1 MDQFNEIN
9 ESGFA
14 STSIQDATQ
23 LHGIIVVFAKC
34 PIAGSSKTRLT
45 RDGFMN
51 SDEAADLAEAMLKD
65 VIQSIS
71 EHNLLKTCKKV
82 LVYAPGNEQGEYQMT
97 QIMDALGLRAIPTA
111 LEESSPNEDVTWY
124 LLPMASSTGTFQKS
138 LLSSDLGFKL
148 ATALEQI
155 RDWNLNFDNH
165 FRDSL
170 INNQQ
175 KYTRP
180 IMFLGMDSPDLPC
193 DELAE
198 AMLISKEQSKAY
210 LNPALD
216 GGYSALTLPV
226 NAPPKIFEGIRWSC
240 SLTAISQL
248 KALSDYGID
257 TVLGSVMNDI
267 DETCDVE
274 NLAKRLCYLYS
285 PRNGYSDTF
294 KNDDNLD
301 VLSRKS
307 RRIRESASIDGEKSR
322 SSMSLP
328 CANTF
333 QTLLKVKLIQQVK
346 DGGPNMYYYRTVG
359 KNPH

>member
-1 MDQFNEIN
+1 MNQFNDTN
-9 ESGFA
+9 GSVFA

-51 SDEAADLAEAMLKD
+51 LDEAADLAEAMLKD

-71 EHNLLKTCKKV
+71 EHKLLKTCKKV
-82 LVYAPGNEQGEYQMT
+82 LVYAPGNEQGEHQMT
-97 QIMDALGLRAIPTA
+97 QVINVLGLRAIPTA
-111 LEESSPNEDVTWY
+111 FEESSPNEDVTWY
-124 LLPMASSTGTFQKS
+124 LLPMASSTGSIQKS

-148 ATALEQI
+148 ATALKQI
-155 RDWNLNFDNH
+155 RDWNLNSSNH
-165 FRDSL
+165 VRGSL
-170 INNQQ
+170 IKTQQ
-175 KYTRP
+175 NCTGP

-216 GGYSALTLPV
+216 GGYSSLILPE

-267 DETCDVE
+267 DETHDVE
-274 NLAKRLCYLYS
+274 NLAKRICNLYS
-285 PRNGYSDTF
+285 PQNGYSDAF

-301 VLSRKS
+301 VLSMKS
-307 RRIRESASIDGEKSR
+307 RKIREPAGIYGEKSR
-322 SSMSLP
+322 NSVPLP

-333 QTLLKVKLIQQVK
+333 QALLKLKLLHQVK
-346 DGGPNMYYYRTVG
+346 DGGPNMLYYSTVG
-359 KNPH
+359 KTPP